1 MVRRRSTPWIH
12 RWSRIIIAA
21 IATIGVLE
29 TAYLTIAKLTGNS
42 VLCPTS
48 GCEKVLNSPYATV
61 GGILPLSLLGFAA
74 YLSMAALAVVPL
86 VVNSETDK
94 GLRSKLESSTWLVIF
109 VLATAMPIFSGYLM
123 YLMIFQIGDLC
134 VYCVSSAILSI
145 SLFLVTLLG
154 HEWEDVG
161 QLLFTGT
168 IVAMVTTIGAL
179 GLYNSHS
186 VETSSSNS
194 APGIAAPA
202 VTTVSGTAEIA
213 LARHLRQ
220 IGAKEYGAYWCPHCH
235 EQKELFGN
243 QAASILDYVECDPKG
258 KNSRTQLC
266 EAAKI
271 QGFPTWEINGKLYA
285 GTQSLEKLAEV
296 SGYTGPTNFRSSPPR

>member
-21 IATIGVLE
+21 IAAIGVLE

-42 VLCPTS
+42 VICPTS

-74 YLSMAALAVVPL
+74 YLSIAALAVVPL
-86 VVNSETDK
+86 VVNPETDK
-94 GLRSKLESSTWLVIF
+94 GLRSKLESATWLVIF

-134 VYCVSSAILSI
+134 VYCISSAIFSI
-145 SLFLVTLLG
+145 ALFVVTLLG
-154 HEWEDVG
+154 HEWEDIG
-161 QLLFTGT
+161 QLFFTGT
-168 IVAMVTTIGAL
+168 IVAMVTTIAAL
-179 GLYNSHS
+179 GVYNSHS
-186 VETSSSNS
+186 VEASTSNS

-202 VTTVSGTAEIA
+202 VLTVSGSAEIA
-213 LARHLRQ
+213 LARHLKQ

-235 EQKELFGN
+235 EQKELFGK

-285 GTQSLEKLAEV
+285 GTQSLEKLAQV
-296 SGYTGPTNFRSSPPR
+296 SGYTGPTNFRSSPP